1 MKCRTVSVA
10 LISVAALATVYVLSV
25 QGLAGRKRADVGG
38 EMQVVLPRFVQVAMA
53 AGDRHLAANL
63 AGFRVLV
70 ASTELMREENYAVQA
85 RLQEDISWLNPAH
98 EDNYYIA
105 AAILPWAGQLKS
117 AQYVLKRAA
126 EARPGDWQPAFY
138 YAFDIY
144 HFERNPVLA
153 AEWLVRAGEQ
163 AEDSAQGIYLQEL
176 AAKWYEMGYQPR
188 VAAGVVEALAEQ
200 VQEGAFRRYL
210 RHRAAR
216 LRNLELLRAA
226 ANRFEQRFGRRPQR
240 MEELKERGLIAEL
253 PVDPFGLGFGLDE
266 AGVPVLL
273 TPDNARQR

>member
-1 MKCRTVSVA
+1 MRLRSTSATV
-10 LISVAALATVYVLSV
+10 ISLMVLAAVYVLSV
-25 QGLAGRKRADVGG
+25 QNLGGRKRADVTS
-38 EMQVVLPRFVQVAMA
+38 EMAVALPRLVQVAMA
-53 AGDRHLAANL
+53 AGDRYLAANL

-85 RLQEDISWLNPAH
+85 RLQEDISWFNPAH

-105 AAILPWAGQLKS
+105 AAILPWANQLKS

-126 EARPGDWQPAFY
+126 EARSQDWQPAFY
-138 YAFDIY
+138 YAFNIY
-144 HFERNPVLA
+144 HFERNPALA
-153 AEWLVRAGEQ
+153 AEWLIRASEQ
-163 AEDSAQGIYLQEL
+163 AEDRMQGMYLQEL
-176 AAKWYEMGYQPR
+176 AAKWYEIGYQPR

-216 LRNLELLRAA
+216 LRSLEVLREA
-226 ANRFEQRFGRRPQR
+226 ANAFEQQFGRRPLR
-240 MEELKERGLIAEL
+240 IEELKERGLITEL
-253 PVDPFGLGFGLDE
+253 PIDPFGLGFGLDE

-273 TPDNARQR
+273 MPHNAKQK